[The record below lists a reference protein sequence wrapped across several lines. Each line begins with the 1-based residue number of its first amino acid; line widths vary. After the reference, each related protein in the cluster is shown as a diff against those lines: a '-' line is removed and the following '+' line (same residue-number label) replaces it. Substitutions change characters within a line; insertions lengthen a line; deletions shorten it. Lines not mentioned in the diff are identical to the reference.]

1 MRPTQFPERIQR
13 EDGKV
18 GLLQMRSDQIRKGLE
33 RAPHRSL
40 LYADGM
46 TDEELKSDK
55 PLIAII
61 SSQADIIPGH
71 NHLQRL
77 VNDVKA
83 GIYMAGGI
91 PMQFGTIGVCDG
103 IAMNHEGMK
112 YSLTSREVIADSVEC
127 AVQGHAFDGVVLIPS
142 CDKIVPGM
150 IMGALRVNLP
160 TVLVSGGPMLAGRD
174 RDRKTE
180 TDLNTLFDDKVYLS
194 HHDNGK
200 PYLENNPVNI
210 SITHTEKYVAV
221 ILHEEENVG
230 IDIESLDRD
239 FSAVEKKALSEDE
252 IDDLEDE
259 KRNEQLAIYW
269 CAKEAVFKLLSR
281 YNVDFAEQIEIERF
295 RPRGEGELEATFT
308 SKKDDEEEFDLEY
321 ITFDRH
327 VLVWVV
333 GE

>member
-1 MRPTQFPERIQR
+1 M
-13 EDGKV
+13 
-18 GLLQMRSDQIRKGLE
+18 GLYLKKELENEAVIGVWQITE
-33 RAPHRSL
+33 
-40 LYADGM
+40 
-46 TDEELKSDK
+46 TEEELKELSSTPSDEMEE
-55 PLIAII
+55 I
-61 SSQADIIPGH
+61 SFIRSES
-71 NHLQRL
+71 LRKQRL
-77 VNDVKA
+77 
-83 GIYMAGGI
+83 
-91 PMQFGTIGVCDG
+91 
-103 IAMNHEGMK
+103 
-112 YSLTSREVIADSVEC
+112 
-127 AVQGHAFDGVVLIPS
+127 AVR
-142 CDKIVPGM
+142 
-150 IMGALRVNLP
+150 AL
-160 TVLVSGGPMLAGRD
+160 
-174 RDRKTE
+174 
-180 TDLNTLFDDKVYLS
+180 LNTLFDDKVYLS

-269 CAKEAVFKLLSR
+269 CAKEAVYKLLSR

-308 SKKDDEEEFDLEY
+308 SKDDEEEFDLEY

>member
-1 MRPTQFPERIQR
+1 MR
-13 EDGKV
+13 
-18 GLLQMRSDQIRKGLE
+18 
-33 RAPHRSL
+33 
-40 LYADGM
+40 
-46 TDEELKSDK
+46 
-55 PLIAII
+55 
-61 SSQADIIPGH
+61 
-71 NHLQRL
+71 
-77 VNDVKA
+77 
-83 GIYMAGGI
+83 
-91 PMQFGTIGVCDG
+91 
-103 IAMNHEGMK
+103 
-112 YSLTSREVIADSVEC
+112 
-127 AVQGHAFDGVVLIPS
+127 
-142 CDKIVPGM
+142 
-150 IMGALRVNLP
+150 AL
-160 TVLVSGGPMLAGRD
+160 
-174 RDRKTE
+174 
-180 TDLNTLFDDKVYLS
+180 LNTLFDEKVYLS

>member
-1 MRPTQFPERIQR
+1 M
-13 EDGKV
+13 
-18 GLLQMRSDQIRKGLE
+18 GLYLKKKLDNEAEIGVWQITE
-33 RAPHRSL
+33 
-40 LYADGM
+40 
-46 TDEELKSDK
+46 TEEELTELSSTPSDEMEE
-55 PLIAII
+55 I
-61 SSQADIIPGH
+61 SFIRSES
-71 NHLQRL
+71 LRKQRL
-77 VNDVKA
+77 AVRA
-83 GIYMAGGI
+83 L
-91 PMQFGTIGVCDG
+91 
-103 IAMNHEGMK
+103 
-112 YSLTSREVIADSVEC
+112 LTTM
-127 AVQGHAFDGVVLIPS
+127 FD
-142 CDKIVPGM
+142 
-150 IMGALRVNLP
+150 
-160 TVLVSGGPMLAGRD
+160 
-174 RDRKTE
+174 E
-180 TDLNTLFDDKVYLS
+180 KVYLS

-269 CAKEAVFKLLSR
+269 CAKEAVYKLLSR

-308 SKKDDEEEFDLEY
+308 SKDDEEEFDLEY

-327 VLVWVV
+327 ILVWVV